1 MSYSVTSRTAL
12 INHIRY
18 TNHPLHCMIC
28 KKKSSNYN
36 ALLDHICK
44 KHNICIS

>member
-1 MSYSVTSRTAL
+1 
-12 INHIRY
+12 
-18 TNHPLHCMIC
+18 MIC
-28 KKKSSNYN
+28 KKKFSNYN